1 MRSYIERAEEFMNF
15 YDFNGMRGYGNQSA
29 ENGKNKQNSC
39 NFAGQN
45 CDTESKNQSFE
56 DKFAEYSQKSEEEL
70 TARLMDVARRMKA
83 QGTFD
88 AQSLENLYNNA
99 YPMLNDEQRRR
110 MRSIIDMLKA

>member
-1 MRSYIERAEEFMNF
+1 
-15 YDFNGMRGYGNQSA
+15 
-29 ENGKNKQNSC
+29 
-39 NFAGQN
+39 
-45 CDTESKNQSFE
+45 
-56 DKFAEYSQKSEEEL
+56 
-70 TARLMDVARRMKA
+70 MDVARRMKA

>member
-1 MRSYIERAEEFMNF
+1 MAIKVPKTETA
-15 YDFNGMRGYGNQSA
+15 
-29 ENGKNKQNSC
+29 NKILVILRDRIATPRVKSI
-39 NFAGQN
+39 
-45 CDTESKNQSFE
+45 FE